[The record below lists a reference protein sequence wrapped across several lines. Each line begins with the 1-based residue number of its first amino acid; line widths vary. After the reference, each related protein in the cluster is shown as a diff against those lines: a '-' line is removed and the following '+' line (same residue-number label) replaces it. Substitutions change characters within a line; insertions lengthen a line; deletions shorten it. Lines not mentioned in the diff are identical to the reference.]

1 MHSRSENSGCVVFE
15 TLAQNG
21 EAVYQLPVI
30 RLARFLLVSALMI
43 SIGAQWAV
51 LQSAAWISMAV
62 SYSIKTGSV
71 TEGLSQ
77 TFDGDHPCAL
87 CCVVK
92 KGTESEKKDPKQ
104 ETAKK
109 KLELFTHGRAIVVI
123 APPTIEVDRGAENQ
137 FGKAR
142 AEAPPHQ
149 PPRWA

>member
-1 MHSRSENSGCVVFE
+1 M
-15 TLAQNG
+15 
-21 EAVYQLPVI
+21 I

-62 SYSIKTGSV
+62 SYSIKAGSL
-71 TEGLSQ
+71 TKGLSE
-77 TFDGDHPCAL
+77 TFDGEHPCPL

-123 APPTIEVDRGAENQ
+123 APSDAEVDHGAATQ
-137 FGKAR
+137 VAQAR

-149 PPRWA
+149 PPRCA